1 MRLNFIDLFAGLGGF
16 HIGLSSLGH
25 TCVFASEINPALA
38 ELYRYNFSINS
49 VVGDIKK
56 INEIDIPRHD
66 ILCAGFPCQP
76 FSKAGDQLGLMDE
89 IRGNL
94 FNDILRIINHHR
106 PKYILLENVANLY
119 KHDSGKTWRI
129 ISSSLKELG
138 YEVDYKI
145 LSPHNYSIPQIC
157 QRMFIVASSVGL
169 DHFSWPEPTS
179 YANMSIRDVL
189 EVDPPHARCILRWS
203 GLGLQ

>member
-1 MRLNFIDLFAGLGGF
+1 MRLNFIDLFAGLGRF

-49 VVGDIKK
+49 VAGDIKK

-76 FSKAGDQLGLMDE
+76 FSKVGDQLGLLDE

-106 PKYILLENVANLY
+106 PKYILLENVTNLY

-129 ISSSLKELG
+129 ISNSLKELG

-145 LSPHNYSIPQIC
+145 LSPHNYGIPQIR

-179 YANMSIRDVL
+179 YSKYVN
-189 EVDPPHARCILRWS
+189 
-203 GLGLQ
+203 